1 MGRLGIEGR
10 TAMAVLLELGHSQS
24 AVARLLG
31 VSEGAVRYHRKR
43 WSAGAG
49 DGRSK
54 QELKAAAHAEAIAHW
69 RAQQADGRVNLAA
82 LHDWLRREHGYD
94 GSLKSVQRYWKR
106 TYPAPAI
113 RARRRVE
120 TPAGAQAQVDW
131 VEFPGAVLGAE
142 VVDLVALVVTLSWS
156 RKRAVVWARSK
167 DMAHWQA
174 CQLACFQRLGGV
186 PAVLR
191 IDNVKTAIAR
201 GAGAWGVINETYRR
215 FAAQLKFHVDACQPR
230 HPRGKGKVE
239 RHARD
244 LRETVDP
251 RREAF
256 DSLEHLQAVT
266 DARLEERARRL
277 RCPLTGGSIAEAW
290 AQERRLLTPLPE
302 TLPDPFDVVVRR
314 PVEVDCLVSFEGRR
328 YSVPFRFVG
337 QEVEVRGLAGRVQI
351 LKDAEVIAEHARH
364 TDRLILRDERHY
376 EGADTERVRA
386 PMPLGRM
393 GRRLAEIAASNVQH
407 RSIEL
412 YARLAEVAR

>member
-1 MGRLGIEGR
+1 
-10 TAMAVLLELGHSQS
+10 MAVLLERGHSQS

-31 VSEGAVRYHRKR
+31 VSEGTVRYHRKR
-43 WSAGAG
+43 WSANAV

-54 QELKAAAHAEAIAHW
+54 QALKAAAHAEAIAHW
-69 RAQQADGRVNLAA
+69 RDQQEDGRVNLAA
-82 LHDWLRREHGYD
+82 LHDWLRCEHGYA
-94 GSLKSVQRYWKR
+94 GSLKSVQRYWSR
-106 TYPAPAI
+106 TYPAPSI

-131 VEFPGAVLGAE
+131 AEFPGAVLGDE
-142 VVDLVALVVTLSWS
+142 VVDLVALIVTLSWS

-167 DMAHWQA
+167 DMLSWQS
-174 CQLACFQRLGGV
+174 CQIASFRRLGGV

-191 IDNVKTAIAR
+191 IDNVKTAIVK

-239 RHARD
+239 RHVRD

-266 DARLEERARRL
+266 DARLAERANRL
-277 RCPLTGGSIAEAW
+277 RCPITGTSIAEAW

-314 PVEVDCLVSFEGRR
+314 PVEIDCMVSFEGRR

-337 QEVEVRGLAGRVQI
+337 QEVEVRGLAGRVQV
-351 LKDAEVIAEHARH
+351 LKDAAVIAEHPRGTDARIVRTEAH
-364 TDRLILRDERHY
+364 YDGEDTD
-376 EGADTERVRA
+376 RVRA

-393 GRRLAEIAASNVQH
+393 GRRLVEIAAGNVQH
-407 RSIEL
+407 RSIDL

>member
-1 MGRLGIEGR
+1 
-10 TAMAVLLELGHSQS
+10 MAVLLERGHSQS

-31 VSEGAVRYHRKR
+31 VTEGTVRYHRKR
-43 WSAGAG
+43 GTVGAA

-54 QELKAAAHAEAIAHW
+54 QNLKAAAHAEAISHW
-69 RAQQADGRVNLAA
+69 RDQQEDARVNLAA
-82 LHDWLRREHGYD
+82 LHDWLRREHGYG

-106 TYPAPAI
+106 TFPAPAI

-131 VEFPGAVLGAE
+131 AEFPGVVLGDE
-142 VVDLVALVVTLSWS
+142 VVDLVALIVTLSWS
-156 RKRAVVWARSK
+156 RKRAVIWARSK
-167 DMAHWQA
+167 DMLSWQT
-174 CQLACFQRLGGV
+174 CQIACFERLGGV

-215 FAAQLKFHVDACQPR
+215 FAVQLKFHVDACQPR

-239 RHARD
+239 RHVRD
-244 LRETVDP
+244 LRGTVDP
-251 RREAF
+251 RREVF
-256 DSLEHLQAVT
+256 DSLEALQAAT
-266 DARLEERARRL
+266 DARLEERAGRL
-277 RCPLTGGSIAEAW
+277 RCPTTGTSIAEAW
-290 AQERRLLTPLPE
+290 EQERRLLTPLPE
-302 TLPDPFDVVVRR
+302 TLAEPFDVVVRR
-314 PVEVDCLVSFEGRR
+314 PVGIDCLVSFEGRQ

-351 LKDAEVIAEHARH
+351 LKDAAVVAVHARH
-364 TDRLILRDERHY
+364 TAQLILRDEAHY
-376 EGADTERVRA
+376 EGEDTTSVRA
-386 PMPLGRM
+386 PTPLGRM

-407 RSIEL
+407 RSLDL

>member
-1 MGRLGIEGR
+1 MGRLDVEGR
-10 TAMAVLLELGHSQS
+10 TAMAVLLERGHSQS

-31 VSEGAVRYHRKR
+31 VTEGTVRYHRKR
-43 WSAGAG
+43 GAVTAV

-54 QELKAAAHAEAIAHW
+54 LELKAAAHAEAIAFW
-69 RAQQADGRVNLAA
+69 RDQQEDGGANLAA
-82 LHDWLRREHGYD
+82 LHDWLRREHRYD
-94 GSLKSVQRYWKR
+94 GSLRSVQRYWKR
-106 TYPAPAI
+106 TFPAPAI

-131 VEFPGAVLGAE
+131 AEFPGVVLGDE
-142 VVDLVALVVTLSWS
+142 VVDLVALIVTLSWS

-167 DMAHWQA
+167 DMLSWQA
-174 CQLACFQRLGGV
+174 CQIACFERLGGV

-191 IDNVKTAIAR
+191 IDNVKTVIAK

-215 FAAQLKFHVDACQPR
+215 FAVQLTFHVDACQPR

-239 RHARD
+239 RHVRD
-244 LRETVDP
+244 LRGTVDP

-256 DSLEHLQAVT
+256 DSLEALQAVT
-266 DARLEERARRL
+266 DARLEERATRL
-277 RCPLTGGSIAEAW
+277 RCPTTGTSIAEAW
-290 AQERRLLTPLPE
+290 EQERRLLTPLPE
-302 TLPDPFDVVVRR
+302 TLAEPFDVVVRR
-314 PVEVDCLVSFEGRR
+314 PVGIDCLVSFEGRQ

-351 LKDAEVIAEHARH
+351 LKGAAVIAEHARH
-364 TDRLILRDERHY
+364 TAQLIVRCEAHY
-376 EGADTERVRA
+376 EGEDTTSVRA

-407 RSIEL
+407 RSLDL